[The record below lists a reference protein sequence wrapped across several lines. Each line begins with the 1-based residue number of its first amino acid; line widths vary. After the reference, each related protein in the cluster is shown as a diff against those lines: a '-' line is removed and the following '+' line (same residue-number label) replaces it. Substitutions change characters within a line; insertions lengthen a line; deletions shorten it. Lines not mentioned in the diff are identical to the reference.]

1 MKRGIKEFL
10 VTEDQSLLE
19 EKLRELFLV
28 KSISYTLFPN

>member
-28 KSISYTLFPN
+28 KSYIDFNSFP